1 MKSSE
6 GASLR
11 RPRRAFVALGLT
23 SLALLTGAVLV
34 PAACVTIPPQKPDP
48 CNVQIVTLRIYA
60 DELINPNE
68 EERTRPVMVRLYQL
82 KSDQKIVNARY
93 EELLDKDK
101 EILGDTLMKVDEIK
115 SVFPNDLYEVKF
127 ERIPEASILA
137 GVAFFRSPIGQSY
150 KTYYEFP
157 PMPNTP
163 EACGQEGAGGKD
175 EKEKNKPQAFPSTEF
190 FIRERKIDN
199 GSEFDPSMFPKATK
213 FKKIVLPRASAGK
226 DSQQAP
232 SLAPP
237 PAPK

>member
-1 MKSSE
+1 MKSSV
-6 GASLR
+6 GAS
-11 RPRRAFVALGLT
+11 RRAVVALGLT
-23 SLALLTGAVLV
+23 SMALLAGAVLV
-34 PAACVTIPPQKPDP
+34 PSACVTIPPQKPDP

-68 EERTRPVMVRLYQL
+68 DDKTRPVMVRLYQL
-82 KSDQKIVNARY
+82 KSDMKIGNARY
-93 EELLDKDK
+93 EDLLNKDK
-101 EILGDTLMKVDEIK
+101 ETLGDTFVKVDEIE
-115 SVFPNDLYEVKF
+115 VFPNDLYEVKF

-163 EACGQEGAGGKD
+163 EACGQEGAGGAAEKD
-175 EKEKNKPQAFPSTEF
+175 QKKPQAFPSTEF

-199 GSEFDPSMFPKATK
+199 GSEFDPSMFPHATK
-213 FKKIVLPRASAGK
+213 FKRLVLPRASAGK

-232 SLAPP
+232 SLAPA
-237 PAPK
+237 PASK